1 MSSRANWL
9 VLLQKENGHYLV
21 EVNSGLNINLSL
33 PSMPKFKQPSKSRD
47 RREHLFHITSVEN
60 NQVEDGPSVTKEQ
73 EEMIQLLG
81 ELEAEIIY
89 TTCATIRISP
99 ETRVASLSNSVP
111 E

>member
-1 MSSRANWL
+1 MFQVPPCSTPKRT
-9 VLLQKENGHYLV
+9 Q
-21 EVNSGLNINLSL
+21 L
-33 PSMPKFKQPSKSRD
+33 PSVYVCCFFSPLKSS
-47 RREHLFHITSVEN
+47 LFHITSVEN